1 MFHERYEL
9 LDWRDENMVLDVHRP
24 NQRGFTLI
32 ELMIVVAILGIISAS
47 AVAVYREFVPKS
59 QITRVVGELSA
70 LKTGF
75 EERVSQMGSVT
86 NASLG
91 YVPSDLTTGN
101 TATNISVL
109 NSDGSGHMQV
119 TMGGNAHPAV
129 SGAIIRLARNVSGVW
144 TCIIDPGGAADWSA
158 TYLPPGCAES

>member
-1 MFHERYEL
+1 
-9 LDWRDENMVLDVHRP
+9 MVVDFPCRS
-24 NQRGFTLI
+24 QRGFTLI

-47 AVAVYREFVPKS
+47 AIAVYREFVPKS
-59 QITRVVGELSA
+59 QISRVVGELSA

-75 EERVSQMGSVT
+75 EERVSQMGNVT

-91 YVPSDLTTGN
+91 YIPSDLTTGN
-101 TATNISVL
+101 ASTNISVL

-119 TMGGNAHPAV
+119 TLGGNAHPAV
-129 SGAIIRLARNVSGVW
+129 SGAVVRFARNVSGVW
-144 TCIIDPGGAADWSA
+144 TCVIDPAGAADWNA

>member
-1 MFHERYEL
+1 
-9 LDWRDENMVLDVHRP
+9 MVNIPGD
-24 NQRGFTLI
+24 NERGFTLI

-47 AVAVYREFVPKS
+47 AIAVYREFVPKS

-70 LKTGF
+70 LKSGF

-91 YVPSDLTTGN
+91 YIPSDLTTGN
-101 TATNISVL
+101 GATNISIL
-109 NSDGSGHMQV
+109 NGDGSGHMQV
-119 TMGGNAHPAV
+119 TLGGNAHPAV
-129 SGAIIRLARNVSGVW
+129 SGAVVRLARNVSGVW
-144 TCIIDPGGAADWSA
+144 TCVIDPDGAADWSA

>member
-1 MFHERYEL
+1 
-9 LDWRDENMVLDVHRP
+9 MVIDSPCVS
-24 NQRGFTLI
+24 QRGFTLI

-47 AVAVYREFVPKS
+47 AIAVYREFVPKS
-59 QITRVVGELSA
+59 QVSRVVGELSA

-101 TATNISVL
+101 TSTNISVL
-109 NSDGSGHMQV
+109 NGDGSGHMQV
-119 TMGGNAHPAV
+119 TLGGNAHPAV
-129 SGAIIRLARNVSGVW
+129 SGVVVRLTRNVSGVW
-144 TCIIDPGGAADWSA
+144 SCVIAPGGAADWNA
-158 TYLPPGCAES
+158 TYLPPGCSES